1 MMVKQLLKM
10 FIGLITVLIFFELTI
25 RFLSH
30 HSPKIRFFSSSPYQ
44 QQYLSNI
51 FNWKD
56 LLTLYCCQFPGSEI
70 NGFIFNSHGFETPDV
85 QYQKPSGTKRLV
97 LIGDSQSVGY
107 VPYHDHFS
115 RLTEK
120 RVNDSQPNFQVI
132 NLGVLGFGP
141 LMELKV
147 LEMEGLLYQPDIV
160 MLTFFVGNDFYDDTI
175 YSQRYKETRHKMP
188 LWTYQSRLFSFLRNN
203 IRFRIV
209 KYFSSNKDKT
219 SQQFCVNIGKTDYDE
234 SLPTFSKEQYFYL
247 ESERAEI
254 IVKNS
259 KLYDHLDLVTKS
271 ILTMKSL
278 TEQVNAK
285 FIVLVIPDEFQ
296 VNPNLFSEII
306 NKKPTNTSVINS
318 MIKYIYRPNITE
330 RNWSNTD
337 YDIKL
342 PQKIL
347 KDFFIENHINYIDL
361 LEEWDDNPDA
371 AGYYLPQ
378 DTHLNR
384 KGNQSV
390 SDIVTPV
397 ISDLLNEQANTKH

>member
-1 MMVKQLLKM
+1 MTRQLLKM
-10 FIGLITVLIFFELTI
+10 FVGLIVVCIFFELTI

-30 HSPKIRFFSSSPYQ
+30 YSPKIRFFSTSPYQ
-44 QQYLSNI
+44 QQYLSNV
-51 FNWKD
+51 FSWKD

-85 QYQKPSGTKRLV
+85 PYQKPAGTKRLV
-97 LIGDSQSVGY
+97 LIGDSQTVGY
-107 VPYHDHFS
+107 VPYSDHFS
-115 RLTEK
+115 RLVEK
-120 RVNDSQPNFQVI
+120 RINESQPNFQVI

-141 LMELKV
+141 LMEMKV
-147 LEMEGLLYQPDIV
+147 LEMEGVFYQPDVI
-160 MLTFFVGNDFYDDTI
+160 MLTFFVGNDFYDDTV
-175 YSQRYKETRHKMP
+175 YGQRYKETRHKLP
-188 LWTYQSRLFSFLRNN
+188 LWIYQSRLFSFLRNN

-209 KYFSSNKDKT
+209 KYLPDTQNKSS
-219 SQQFCVNIGKTDYDE
+219 QEIGINAGEANYDE
-234 SLPTFSKEQYFYL
+234 NKPTFSKEQYLYL

-259 KLYDHLDLVTKS
+259 KLYDHLDLVKKS

-278 TEQVNAK
+278 TERVNAK
-285 FIVLVIPDEFQ
+285 FIVLVIPDELQ

-306 NKKPTNTSVINS
+306 NKKPTNTSVISS
-318 MIKYIYRPNITE
+318 MIEYIYHPNISE

-347 KDFFIENHINYIDL
+347 KEFFIENHINYIDL
-361 LEEWDDNPDA
+361 LEKWGDNPDA
-371 AGYYLPQ
+371 AGYYLTQ

-384 KGNQSV
+384 NGNRSV
-390 SDIVTPV
+390 SDIVAPI
-397 ISDLLNEQANTKH
+397 ISDLLNEQVNTKH